1 MHFTWVSVQRWL
13 QSIKGTQQCHCQ
25 YLLTLMLGKALGIQV
40 LVVISLLLGVY
51 GEALSA
57 GISIHPMKSGELIK

>member
-1 MHFTWVSVQRWL
+1 
-13 QSIKGTQQCHCQ
+13 
-25 YLLTLMLGKALGIQV
+25 MLGKALGIQV